1 MKLIREILIA
11 LRKAIIVILT
21 IICLILL
28 INFIYGYMNKADLNN
43 ITDRKYKRENSQ
55 YLVTSISKDD
65 YYYLDF
71 YQDKEGV
78 VWIDT
83 YERREG
89 ALDKGTASEYL
100 VSSRLGRLKPEH
112 IRIEWEKRKLEN
124 GYEYDVAHIF
134 IEVDGKTII
143 ESGIL
148 YMYEEVILKS

>member
-1 MKLIREILIA
+1 MKVIREILIA

-43 ITDRKYKRENSQ
+43 ITDRKYKRENSE

-78 VWIDT
+78 VWDDT

-89 ALDKGTASEYL
+89 ALDKGTASKLL
-100 VSSRLGRLKPEH
+100 VRPGLPRLKPEN

-124 GYEYDVAHIF
+124 GYEYDVARIF
-134 IEVDGKTII
+134 IEVDGKAIT
-143 ESGIL
+143 ESTVEYI
-148 YMYEEVILKS
+148 Y